1 MLSRFRMLGW
11 LIASLILLAAIAATR
26 PEQLPVALY
35 KLSLI
40 TLAGVVGYHLD
51 RSLFPYSRPDSYLA
65 TGCWRDHLW
74 LHGKSHRDADVPV
87 ADGYHLVFLA
97 AMLRRAI
104 IVGAAIVGVAM
115 GL

>member
-1 MLSRFRMLGW
+1 MLHRVRMLGW
-11 LIASLILLAAIAATR
+11 FLASLILLAAIAVIR

-40 TLAGVVGYHLD
+40 SLAGVVGYHLD
-51 RSLFPYSRPDSYLA
+51 RSLFPYARPDSYLA
-65 TGCWRDHLW
+65 TFCWRDHLW

-87 ADGYHLVFLA
+87 VGAYHMVFVA
-97 AMLRRAI
+97 AMMRRAI
-104 IVGAAIVGVAM
+104 IVGACIIGVAM